1 MYPTSEINFGAM
13 VVGTQ
18 SSQKLT
24 ITNIGRFPFD
34 YNVTCKRR
42 MSTVTIKD
50 TAKKGRKG
58 TKGDSKKSARKSGGS
73 AKSKESKKSTESKKS
88 AQSKKSGNKKS
99 TESQKSGNKNSAGSK
114 KSGSK
119 KSGSR
124 KSGKPSKA
132 SIVSKKIK
140 GMLDNFKKK

>member
-13 VVGTQ
+13 LVGTQ

-34 YNVTCKRR
+34 YSVTCKRR

-58 TKGDSKKSARKSGGS
+58 TKGDSKKSARKSRGS
-73 AKSKESKKSTESKKS
+73 AKSKESKKSVESKKS
-88 AQSKKSGNKKS
+88 AQSKKSGNKK
-99 TESQKSGNKNSAGSK
+99 SAGSK

-140 GMLDNFKKK
+140 GMVDNLKKK